1 LSEDFDTMPISP
13 SLPDEDLLT
22 SLAIALG
29 QQLDADG
36 LMMVSAE
43 SCTGGMIAA
52 AMTEIA
58 GSSGWF
64 ERGYVTYSND
74 AKTSAL
80 GVPPALIAQHGAVS
94 EPVAAAMVD
103 GALAAA
109 GEPPSKVAV
118 SVTGIAGPGGGSAQK
133 PVGTVCF
140 GWRRDNEVAI
150 TDTRYFDGDRA
161 SVRRQAAA
169 YAMQGVLRL
178 IDTGSPLSVA

>member
-1 LSEDFDTMPISP
+1 MPISP

-29 QQLDADG
+29 QQLDADD

-58 GSSGWF
+58 GSSAWF
-64 ERGYVTYSND
+64 ERGYVTYSNE
-74 AKTSAL
+74 AKSSAL
-80 GVPPALIAQHGAVS
+80 GVSAALIATHGAVS
-94 EPVAAAMVD
+94 EPVAAAMAD

-109 GEPPSKVAV
+109 EGPKGKVAV
-118 SVTGIAGPGGGSAQK
+118 SVTGIAGPGGGTPQK

-140 GWRRDNEVAI
+140 GWRRDGHAAL
-150 TDTRYFDGDRA
+150 TQTRRFDGDRA
-161 SVRRQAAA
+161 AVRRQAAA
-169 YAMQGVLRL
+169 FAMQGVLRL
-178 IDTGSPLSVA
+178 LETGSPLSAV